1 MPKHRYVFPDG
12 SESGFRMGH
21 RRSRIRRRILMAAMP
36 IPLLAL
42 GYVAAKP
49 AVYMELQL
57 LFSGE
62 SSTHFREL
70 ADAMGARRSVPDDA
84 GFLFMSQGKGPRAD
98 HYNEVRRTTY
108 VGRKPR
114 YMVAALSPIDAEI
127 TGALPKGQR
136 AGHVVNRSGKAGRLN
151 RPETIL
157 REPAPPPASDRA
169 NAALFM
175 TSLQNSFKF
184 GFPDASGAQTG
195 TKPLRYAAA
204 TPSKIARGLV
214 FRGETEA
221 EFQVRQRRCLATA
234 IYFEARGE
242 PVRGQLAVA
251 QVVMNRVRSPDYPDT
266 ICGVV
271 FQGQWRRNACQFSF
285 ACDGVADVPKEQS
298 YWKLANQ
305 LAKRVTDGKAWLED
319 VGHATHYH
327 ANYVKPKWRREMD
340 KVKSIGRH
348 IFYRRPGRSLREAEA
363 ATQSRDQGLAFSQS
377 G

>member
-1 MPKHRYVFPDG
+1 
-12 SESGFRMGH
+12 
-21 RRSRIRRRILMAAMP
+21 MAAAP

-49 AVYMELQL
+49 AVYLELQL
-57 LFSGE
+57 VFSGE
-62 SSTHFREL
+62 TSNHIRQV
-70 ADAMGARRSVPDDA
+70 ADAQGAQRNVPDDA
-84 GFLFMSQGKGPRAD
+84 GFLFMAQGKGPRAD
-98 HYNEVRRTTY
+98 HYNKVRRTTY

-114 YMVAALSPIDAEI
+114 YMVAALSPIDVEI
-127 TGALPKGQR
+127 TGAVPKEER
-136 AGHVVNRSGKAGRLN
+136 VGHVVNRSGKAPRLAP
-151 RPETIL
+151 RETVL
-157 REPAPPPASDRA
+157 RELEPPPASDRA
-169 NAALFM
+169 NAALFL
-175 TSLQNSFKF
+175 TSLQNTFNY
-184 GFPDASGAQTG
+184 GFPGASAADTAK
-195 TKPLRYAAA
+195 KPVRLAAA

-214 FRGETEA
+214 FKGETEA

-234 IYFEARGE
+234 IYFEARSE

-251 QVVMNRVRSPDYPDT
+251 QVIMNRVRSSDYPDT

-285 ACDGVADVPKEQS
+285 ACDGIADVPKEQS

-305 LAKRVTDGKAWLED
+305 LAKRVTDGKAWLAD

-327 ANYVKPKWRREMD
+327 ANYVKPRWRRDMD

-348 IFYRRPGRSLREAEA
+348 IFYRRTGRGVREADASKENPN
-363 ATQSRDQGLAFSQS
+363 QGLALAQS